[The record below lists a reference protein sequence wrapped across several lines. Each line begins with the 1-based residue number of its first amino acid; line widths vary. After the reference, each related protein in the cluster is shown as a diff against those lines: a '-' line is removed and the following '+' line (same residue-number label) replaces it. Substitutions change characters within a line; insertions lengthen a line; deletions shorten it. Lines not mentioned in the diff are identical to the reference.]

1 MQPNKVVCANTMQAL
16 SCPLLDG
23 TGGSECGHF
32 LHGSFVFWFGFEADC
47 PPKPLQTLGPGFSDD
62 GQSRHRPH
70 LSYKAS
76 SLGAFAYLD
85 NWNLH
90 DYVHVTFC

>member
-1 MQPNKVVCANTMQAL
+1 MLVTCSLTKWSAL
-16 SCPLLDG
+16 TRCKRYHVHSWTEPAG
-23 TGGSECGHF
+23 ASAGFPPRVFG
-32 LHGSFVFWFGFEADC
+32 FWFGFEADC

-62 GQSRHRPH
+62 SLGGLGPT
-70 LSYKAS
+70 YKVS

-85 NWNLH
+85 NLH